1 MALVKID
8 KITLCQSTNPDV
20 WMQLSVPEPGHKE
33 DMYSIGFT
41 GWIRSKESNFK
52 SLTLRDPIS
61 NNASMHPLL
70 EADAARW
77 IEKIL
82 AKNKQYFSF
91 SVGVIGFSLEFDLIL
106 SGTLGDDSV
115 VKLAKIKGTRH
126 PVRSSFTPSL
136 QPLILN
142 SLGRTGTTM
151 LMRLLSAHQQIV
163 AQKVYPYE
171 VRASNYWMHFL
182 KVLSAPYSG
191 PQQNRQNFL
200 NQQSR
205 IVSNLTNDPIY
216 TTKHQVKKWVDV
228 RYVENMAAFC
238 QQSVEEYYLSVAE
251 SQEETDS
258 MYFVEKY
265 SPNHIPSVIWEL
277 YPKAREIILVRDFR
291 DMLSSI
297 NAFNAKMGE
306 LWFGRKRVLTD
317 EEYVERLGH
326 RDIRSLHR
334 AWIARRGKVHL
345 VRYEDIIL
353 KPMETVRSMLQYLSL
368 EHSDDTITKMLS
380 AVTAIDDKEERERTE
395 AHKTSKSPEDS
406 IGRWKKDLS
415 PSVQSLCKK
424 EFGHIL
430 EDFGYSD

>member
-1 MALVKID
+1 MALINID
-8 KITLCQSTNPDV
+8 EITLYQSTNPDV

-33 DMYSIGFT
+33 DVYSIEFT
-41 GWIRSKESNFK
+41 GWLRSKESNFK
-52 SLTLRDPIS
+52 SLTVRDPIS
-61 NNASMHPLL
+61 KSVFTYSLREPGESRGMKRILSK
-70 EADAARW
+70 
-77 IEKIL
+77 EK
-82 AKNKQYFSF
+82 QRFSF

-106 SGTLGDDSV
+106 SGTLGDNSV
-115 VKLAKIKGTRH
+115 VKLATIKGTRH
-126 PVRSSFTPSL
+126 PVRSSFMPSL

-163 AQKVYPYE
+163 AQMVYPYE

-191 PQQNRQNFL
+191 TQQDWQSFL
-200 NQQSR
+200 QQQSS
-205 IVSNLTNDPIY
+205 IVSNITNDQKY
-216 TTKHQVKKWVDV
+216 TTKHQVKNWVGV

-251 SQEETDS
+251 SQEETNS

-265 SPNHIPSVIWEL
+265 SPYHVPSIIWEL

-297 NAFNAKMGE
+297 NAFNAKRGG
-306 LWFGRKRVLTD
+306 LGFGRKRVLTD
-317 EEYVERLGH
+317 EEYVEQLGQ
-326 RDIRSLHR
+326 RGIRNLHQ
-334 AWIARRGKVHL
+334 AWIARREKVHL
-345 VRYEDIIL
+345 MRYEDIIL